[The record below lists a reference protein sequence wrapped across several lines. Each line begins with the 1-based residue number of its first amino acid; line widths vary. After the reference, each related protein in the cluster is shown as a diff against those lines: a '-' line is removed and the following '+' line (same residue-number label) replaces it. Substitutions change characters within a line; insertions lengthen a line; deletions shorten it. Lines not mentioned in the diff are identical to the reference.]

1 MIIIFSRMRCGSE
14 QYSYMDLYKYST
26 SISTTG
32 ESDGNKKY
40 NINIETLYDD
50 ILFMNTQY
58 PPVCF
63 KNDFFFKLKYNE

>member
-1 MIIIFSRMRCGSE
+1 MRCGSE

-63 KNDFFFKLKYNE
+63 